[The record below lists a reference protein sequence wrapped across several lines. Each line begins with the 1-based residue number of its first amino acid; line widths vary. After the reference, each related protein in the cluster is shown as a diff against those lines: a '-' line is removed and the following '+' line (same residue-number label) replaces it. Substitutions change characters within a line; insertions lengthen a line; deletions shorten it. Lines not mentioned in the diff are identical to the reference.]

1 VGRIL
6 HNILAEVLIY
16 IVTGMGLA
24 VSCLPRGTCCRHYH
38 VFVSTTAT
46 VLSSAEAAVVVA
58 AVANALELRVP
69 ALAGEGA
76 LLLVVALLGLLFL
89 IQSAAA

>member
-1 VGRIL
+1 
-6 HNILAEVLIY
+6 
-16 IVTGMGLA
+16 
-24 VSCLPRGTCCRHYH
+24 

-89 IQSAAA
+89 IQSAAAWLEIFSPSPFT

>member
-16 IVTGMGLA
+16 IVTAMGLA
-24 VSCLPRGTCCRHYH
+24 VTCLPRGTCCRHYH

-58 AVANALELRVP
+58 AVANALELRV
-69 ALAGEGA
+69 AGEGA